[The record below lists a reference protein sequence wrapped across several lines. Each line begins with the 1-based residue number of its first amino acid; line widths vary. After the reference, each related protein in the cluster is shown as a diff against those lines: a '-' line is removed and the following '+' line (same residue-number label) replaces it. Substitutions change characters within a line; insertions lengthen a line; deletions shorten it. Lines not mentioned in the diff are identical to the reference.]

1 MKAGN
6 WASRFLSVVVLGVM
20 LMLTGCLSGQS
31 VEQRLRSLSGPD
43 YLGLQKGQVY
53 QAQAPEAWVAYR
65 VVRAKDE
72 QILDLLEALHK
83 CQARSA
89 MAPSVQ
95 SMAPAP
101 APDARLPPDPSGSRF
116 TLPPA
121 GTMEPM
127 VVPQKLSP

>member
-1 MKAGN
+1 MRRCLTFA
-6 WASRFLSVVVLGVM
+6 VM
-20 LMLTGCLSGQS
+20 AATVMLTGCCSDRS

-43 YLGLQKGQVY
+43 YLGLQRGQVH
-53 QAQAPEAWVAYR
+53 QAVTPEAWVAYR

-95 SMAPAP
+95 PMAPAP
-101 APDARLPPDPSGSRF
+101 APDARLPPDPAASNY
-116 TLPPA
+116 LPPPA
-121 GTMEPM
+121 GFEPV
-127 VVPQKLSP
+127 VVPQKMGN

>member
-1 MKAGN
+1 MRRCLTFA
-6 WASRFLSVVVLGVM
+6 VM
-20 LMLTGCLSGQS
+20 AATVMLTGCCSDKS

-43 YLGLQKGQVY
+43 YLGLQRGQVH
-53 QAQAPEAWVAYR
+53 QAVTPEAWVAYR

-95 SMAPAP
+95 PMAPGVP
-101 APDARLPPDPSGSRF
+101 AASPDPAA
-116 TLPPA
+116 TLQYIIPA
-121 GTMEPM
+121 APMPQEPV
-127 VVPQKLSP
+127 VVPQKLGN